1 MSDDYDKDA
10 LKQDLYLFLD
20 SINVNDFRT
29 GNIIGNRIM
38 SNAYLFDKQYYAIIG
53 FFLKQICIDVLS
65 LRNVSN
71 PDSLTSITSALKS
84 FVKDKIFIQLDTK
97 ENTHDLWIDY
107 NNTVTKTR
115 DSYLP
120 PKEKEAYKVNPQ
132 FTNKAFKKIVTL
144 LLENRNELLYP
155 TNNFFKGMLNE
166 MNRIGKIYG
175 TTVNEQYLLSIITM
189 LDRVDEYV
197 GLTILDFDDFKTRI
211 EKEVLPLVNS
221 FEEIAITKNL
231 NEELVNKFLW
241 KLISLW
247 RFNFIKFMEVKR
259 TGAPQ
264 IQVQEEIKK
273 PVKKKLVEEIAKSLE
288 DEIGG
293 K

>member
-1 MSDDYDKDA
+1 MSDDYDKVA
-10 LKQDLYLFLD
+10 LKQDLNLFLNSID
-20 SINVNDFRT
+20 SNDFRT

-38 SNAYLFDKQYYAIIG
+38 SNAYLFEKQNYAIMG
-53 FFLKQICIDVLS
+53 YFLKQICIDALS
-65 LRNVSN
+65 LKNRSD
-71 PDSLTSITSALKS
+71 PDSLSPITSALKT
-84 FVKDKIFIQLDTK
+84 FVKDKIFIQLDTQ
-97 ENTHDLWIDY
+97 ENLHELWKDY

-115 DSYLP
+115 NSFLP
-120 PKEKEAYKVNPQ
+120 PKEKELYKVNPQ
-132 FTNKAFKKIVTL
+132 FTNKAFKKIISL
-144 LLENRNELLYP
+144 LLENRDSLKYP

-175 TTVNEQYLLSIITM
+175 TSIKDQHVLAIITM

-197 GLTILDFDDFKTRI
+197 GLTVIDYEDFESRI
-211 EKEVLPLVNS
+211 EKEILPLVNS
-221 FEEIAITKNL
+221 FEEVAINKNL
-231 NEELVNKFLW
+231 DENLVNKFLW
-241 KLISLW
+241 KLISIW

-259 TGAPQ
+259 AGVPQ

-273 PVKKKLVEEIAKSLE
+273 PVKKQLVEEIAKSLE